1 MSNTLVSNRYA
12 RSLYRIAGDSSE
24 KAELYQSVLMEIKEL
39 FGDEKIRKILLSPA
53 IPKGLKVEV
62 LSHVVGKV
70 GGDKH
75 IGEFV
80 RTLVLSGRV
89 GVFEVLADSF
99 GKLIDDSQ
107 GVVKACVSTVV
118 ELSEE
123 ELGLVKSSLEAATGK
138 KINLSSKLDSSLL
151 GGVLVEIGNK
161 VVDFSLRNRLE
172 RMAKMAVV

>member
-12 RSLYRIAGDSSE
+12 RSLYRIANDNSE
-24 KAELYQSVLMEIKEL
+24 KALLYQNVLLGIKDV

-53 IPKGLKVEV
+53 IPKDLKIEV
-62 LSHVVGKV
+62 LSHVVDKV

-75 IGEFV
+75 VTEFV

-123 ELGLVKSSLEAATGK
+123 DLGLMKSSLEAATGK

-151 GGVLVEIGNK
+151 GGVVVEIGNK

-172 RMAKMAVV
+172 RMAKIAVV